1 MLKVLFPT
9 TYVRNLVILNMHII
23 SILVLFALWKKLLG
37 VQGVAQPTTYL
48 SWNKWIFEEDV
59 MTNWK
64 KEFKVNWQQEND
76 DVKWLF
82 SACF

>member
-9 TYVRNLVILNMHII
+9 TYVRSFIIPNMHII
-23 SILVLFALWKKLLG
+23 SILVLFVLWKKSLG
-37 VQGVAQPTTYL
+37 VQGVAQPRTYM

-64 KEFKVNWQQEND
+64 SNPK
-76 DVKWLF
+76 
-82 SACF
+82 